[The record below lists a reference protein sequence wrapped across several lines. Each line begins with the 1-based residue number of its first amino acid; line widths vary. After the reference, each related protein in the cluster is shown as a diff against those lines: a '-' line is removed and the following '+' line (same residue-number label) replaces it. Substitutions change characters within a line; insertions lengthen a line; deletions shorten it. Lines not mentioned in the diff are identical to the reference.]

1 MNKVVYEYSWG
12 DEEILGSLIR
22 ITKLNH
28 YEYMIYFEQETFYK
42 PRKITTTF
50 EILDEKHSHYVN
62 SEECDMDVYET
73 WLTIRVI
80 LNPAP
85 EELFEIKY

>member
-12 DEEILGSLIR
+12 DEEILGSLII
-22 ITKLNH
+22 ITKLDT
-28 YEYMIYFEQETFYK
+28 YEYRIYFEQETFSK
-42 PRKITTTF
+42 PRKLETTF
-50 EILDEKHSHYVN
+50 EILDEKHEHYVN
-62 SEECDMDVYET
+62 SEACDMDVYET